1 MQKIIGT
8 SNKVLEADLTNR
20 SFRVCE
26 ISDKDRRMY
35 FGGKGIGLKLLYDR
49 LVPGVDPLGEDNIFV
64 LAMGV
69 FMGTGAPCSGRFEA
83 VSKSPLT
90 GLISSSSCGGP
101 LGMAL
106 KTSGW
111 DAMVIKGKASSPV
124 YLRVDAD
131 WVEFRSADHLWGQGT
146 GSAEEALIAEGSGAL
161 VIGQA
166 GENQVRYAN
175 IRSGHRFLGRGGMG
189 AVLGAKNVKG
199 IVAKGKQYSIVP
211 ADKEKFRKS
220 RQRLLKYIK
229 RNSVTAGSFRDY
241 GTNAN
246 LNIGNE
252 GGILPVRNFT
262 GGSHAE
268 ARQVSGEAMAE
279 KFNTTHDTCK
289 PCAIL
294 CGHRGTIRG
303 EKRHIPEYET
313 VTVMGTNLEIFDPE
327 IISDWNE
334 LCAEYGLD
342 TISTGGTLAWAME
355 ATEKGLI
362 STDLR
367 FGSSEGVSEMIEN
380 IALCRGIGRDLA
392 MGSADASKKYGGEN
406 FAIHV
411 KGMELAGY
419 DPRGSFGHGLSYATA
434 NRGGCHLSAYLVGL
448 EVLLGMADPRALRW
462 KPYMVKFMENTFA
475 AVNCLHICLFTSFA
489 VFLEPPLIRFTPNFI
504 IRLLNQNL
512 SRLALN
518 LMDVSLWPELWHAIM
533 GKRYI
538 PYFSMLAFY
547 KVGERVHVLERYM
560 NTREGISAKDDTLP
574 GRLLTEGRAC
584 DQEER
589 GVPLE
594 PMLKKY
600 YRLRGYD
607 SRGVPKRKTMRRLGI
622 EIK

>member
-220 RQRLLKYIK
+220 RQRLLKYI
-229 RNSVTAGSFRDY
+229 
-241 GTNAN
+241 
-246 LNIGNE
+246 
-252 GGILPVRNFT
+252 
-262 GGSHAE
+262 
-268 ARQVSGEAMAE
+268 
-279 KFNTTHDTCK
+279 
-289 PCAIL
+289 
-294 CGHRGTIRG
+294 
-303 EKRHIPEYET
+303 
-313 VTVMGTNLEIFDPE
+313 
-327 IISDWNE
+327 
-334 LCAEYGLD
+334 
-342 TISTGGTLAWAME
+342 
-355 ATEKGLI
+355 
-362 STDLR
+362 
-367 FGSSEGVSEMIEN
+367 
-380 IALCRGIGRDLA
+380 
-392 MGSADASKKYGGEN
+392 
-406 FAIHV
+406 
-411 KGMELAGY
+411 
-419 DPRGSFGHGLSYATA
+419 
-434 NRGGCHLSAYLVGL
+434 
-448 EVLLGMADPRALRW
+448 
-462 KPYMVKFMENTFA
+462 
-475 AVNCLHICLFTSFA
+475 
-489 VFLEPPLIRFTPNFI
+489 
-504 IRLLNQNL
+504 
-512 SRLALN
+512 
-518 LMDVSLWPELWHAIM
+518 
-533 GKRYI
+533 
-538 PYFSMLAFY
+538 
-547 KVGERVHVLERYM
+547 
-560 NTREGISAKDDTLP
+560 
-574 GRLLTEGRAC
+574 
-584 DQEER
+584 
-589 GVPLE
+589 
-594 PMLKKY
+594 
-600 YRLRGYD
+600 
-607 SRGVPKRKTMRRLGI
+607 
-622 EIK
+622 